1 MVLALESADETP
13 LFGQGAGQH
22 RGGIHTERPAV
33 GIHNHPHGLLRPGQ
47 SAEHSHQH

>member
-33 GIHNHPHGLLRPGQ
+33 VRRTFSSALRYRGHEN
-47 SAEHSHQH
+47 SFG